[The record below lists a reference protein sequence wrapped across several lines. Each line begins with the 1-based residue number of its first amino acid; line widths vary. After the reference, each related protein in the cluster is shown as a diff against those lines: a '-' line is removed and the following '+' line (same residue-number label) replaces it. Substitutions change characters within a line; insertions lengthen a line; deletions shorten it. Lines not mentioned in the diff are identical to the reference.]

1 MSNNDTQEIRIN
13 FVHGN
18 GFPSG
23 SYQALFNYLPETMD
37 VLALDKYGHDHNF
50 PVNHNWQA
58 QVDELVKFVK
68 AHQKI
73 NEKGEAEKVICLGH
87 SFGGVLSFIA
97 CCQQPSLF
105 KGLIMLDPPVLT
117 GITAMVVRLIKKTHF
132 IDKFSPAGKAK
143 VRRTH
148 WPLGTDVGKSFSQRK
163 LFKNFDKRC
172 LDDYI
177 KHGVEENNGRLELMF
192 DAQVEADVF
201 RNLPSNLASY
211 KNKLTMPATLIY
223 GTSTDVMPHHFFKKF
238 IGLNKNIKLKTVSGG
253 HMFPLE
259 NPEQTAQLI
268 TDIIKDFSH
277 S

>member
-1 MSNNDTQEIRIN
+1 MPSDLFQPTAIN

-23 SYQALFNYLPETMD
+23 SYQTLFSYLPDAID
-37 VLALDKYGHDHNF
+37 VLSLDKYGHNHKF

-58 QVDELVKFVK
+58 QVDELIEFVK
-68 AHQKI
+68 GHQKI
-73 NEKGEAEKVICLGH
+73 NNKGEPEKVICLGH
-87 SFGGVLSFIA
+87 SFGGVISFIA
-97 CCQQPSLF
+97 CCQQPTLF

-117 GITAMVVRLIKKTHF
+117 GVTAMVARLIKKTRL

-177 KHGVEENNGRLELMF
+177 NYGVVEKNERLELMF
-192 DAQVEADVF
+192 DAQIEANLF
-201 RNLPSNLASY
+201 RNLPSNLSHY
-211 KNKLTMPATLIY
+211 KNKLTVPAALVY
-223 GTSTDVMPHHFFKKF
+223 GKSTDVVPQHFFKDF
-238 IGLNKNIKLKTVSGG
+238 ARLNKNIKLKAVAGS

-259 NPEQTAQLI
+259 QPESTAKLI
-268 TDIIKDFSH
+268 TNIIKGF
-277 S
+277 